1 MKYQGDYALFAEEF
15 KRKPNSTWIM
25 KPTSR
30 SQGRGIFIFQK
41 LSQISK
47 WKSENRWKPEKE
59 DAETYVVQRYISNP
73 FLVGGRKVR
82 GGGNGC
88 CPAGSESPPLD
99 LAWMHAEL

>member
-1 MKYQGDYALFAEEF
+1 MFAKQNLANVCHVPCAQGDYALFAEEF

-25 KPTSR
+25 KPNSR

-47 WKSENRWKPEKE
+47 WKSENRWKPDKE
-59 DAETYVVQRYISNP
+59 DAETYVVQRYINNP

-82 GGGNGC
+82 RKM
-88 CPAGSESPPLD
+88 P
-99 LAWMHAEL
+99 